1 MMRPRQ
7 QRVYLLLPLLLQP
20 PWLQLIVAAIGKM
33 LNLMTLMSAEWLTPF
48 QLIKWRLSSGF
59 LEAMKMRGLVTQSK
73 EKEKMCDVLDRN
85 PNQKVIQSLRIMVV
99 DKEDTYP
106 PKEKVTS
113 HN

>member
-1 MMRPRQ
+1 MMRPLQ

-48 QLIKWRLSSGF
+48 QLIKWRLSSVF

-99 DKEDTYP
+99 DKEDTYH

>member
-1 MMRPRQ
+1 MRQRQ

-33 LNLMTLMSAEWLTPF
+33 LNLTTLMNAEWLTPC
-48 QLIKWRLSSGF
+48 QLVKLRLSSGF
-59 LEAMKMRGLVTQSK
+59 LEVMKMKGLVTQSK

-85 PNQKVIQSLRIMVV
+85 PNQKVIQSLKIVV
-99 DKEDTYP
+99 EDKDDICHLTERATC
-106 PKEKVTS
+106 